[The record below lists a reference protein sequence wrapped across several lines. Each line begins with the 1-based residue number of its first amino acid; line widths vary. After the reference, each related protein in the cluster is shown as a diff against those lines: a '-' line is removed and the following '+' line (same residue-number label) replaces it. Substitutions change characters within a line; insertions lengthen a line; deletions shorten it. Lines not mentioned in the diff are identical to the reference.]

1 MSTKLFYILTA
12 DFYSDH
18 QNLKEIMIKQ
28 NRPYFMYQLI
38 IDGVEFAIPLRSH
51 IDHNDYFFTGY
62 STEGDKCGIDYSKAV
77 IITDKN
83 RYLEST
89 TVKIRKSEYMMIV
102 GKEHLIKKG
111 FLKYIKTYKKAYK
124 IVSQGKGSLAEQ
136 AICQYSTL
144 QNYHNELGI

>member
-1 MSTKLFYILTA
+1 MNKLFYILTA
-12 DFYSDH
+12 DFYSDY

-62 STEGDKCGIDYSKAV
+62 SPEGDNCGIDYSKAV

-83 RYLEST
+83 RYLEKT
-89 TVKIRKSEYMMIV
+89 LVKIRKTEYLMII

-111 FLKYIKTYKKAYK
+111 FLKYIKKYKKAYK
-124 IVSQGKGSLAEQ
+124 IVSQGKGSLVEQ
-136 AICQYSTL
+136 DICQYSTL